1 MLVLVLDASNRFA
14 LLFLTCLEMKTLL
27 RVVNSTPG
35 EISRARAFDKQRAKP
50 FRVRDPSSDRLCVL
64 KSVGDGSRS

>member
-1 MLVLVLDASNRFA
+1 MLDARNRFT
-14 LLFLTCLEMKTLL
+14 LIFLTCLQMKTLL

-35 EISRARAFDKQRAKP
+35 EISRAPAFDKQRAKP
-50 FRVRDPSSDRLCVL
+50 FRVRDPSSNRICVL